1 MKVIE
6 NWHWRRLKK
15 ALPVL
20 KKTFSLVYCEAMCL
34 LPQNSQLLDAN
45 GRPLSSLLAINRLDE
60 PEKEHIYSR
69 LLPQRLRDVLGLEDN
84 SLCNSSGERF
94 ISITAPKGLPLVRI
108 EARSTPVGG
117 ITVFFLELSDTPFH
131 QMELSFCIIRDP
143 AAPRYAVDVDETGEN
158 NWFASHGRNIPEELR
173 AMRAGLFPNQTHH
186 GLQLFV
192 TFFPLLER
200 FTDALG
206 MQMIVAEPLS
216 YDNAIRYEKY
226 GFDYLRGKQLMLE
239 IDREFQPGGKYFLRM
254 DGSSPFRMPGM
265 ERTVSGRSWAIHD
278 GIMDKPWDDVQIYRM
293 VGVHA
298 GINTF
303 PGREDE
309 KR

>member
-1 MKVIE
+1 MAI
-6 NWHWRRLKK
+6 
-15 ALPVL
+15 LPHN
-20 KKTFSLVYCEAMCL
+20 T
-34 LPQNSQLLDAN
+34 QLLDAS

-60 PEKEHIYSR
+60 PEKERIYCR
-69 LLPQRLRDVLGLEDN
+69 LLPQRLRDVLGLTGN
-84 SLCNSSGERF
+84 SLCNSDGERL
-94 ISITAPKGLPLVRI
+94 ITIIAPKGLTLVRI
-108 EARSTPVGG
+108 EARSKPDDGVV
-117 ITVFFLELSDTPFH
+117 VFFLELSDTQFH

-143 AAPRYAVDVDETGEN
+143 AAPRYAVDVDEKGAN

-226 GFDYLRGKQLMLE
+226 GFDYLRGKRLMLE
-239 IDREFQPGGKYFLRM
+239 IDREFQPGGRYFSRL

-265 ERTVSGRSWAIHD
+265 ERTVNGRSWAIHD
-278 GIMDKPWDDVQIYRM
+278 GIMDKPWDEVQIYRM
-293 VGVHA
+293 IGVHA

-303 PGREDE
+303 PGREED

>member
-1 MKVIE
+1 MVI
-6 NWHWRRLKK
+6 
-15 ALPVL
+15 LPH
-20 KKTFSLVYCEAMCL
+20 
-34 LPQNSQLLDAN
+34 NSQLLDAD
-45 GRPLSSLLAINRLDE
+45 GRPLSSLQAINRLDE
-60 PEKEHIYSR
+60 PEKERIYSL
-69 LLPQRLRDVLGLEDN
+69 LLPQRLRDALGLTGN
-84 SLCNSSGERF
+84 SLCNSAGERL
-94 ISITAPKGLPLVRI
+94 ITIIALKGLPLVRI
-108 EARSTPVGG
+108 EARSKPDDDVV
-117 ITVFFLELSDTPFH
+117 VFFLELSDTQFH

-143 AAPRYAVDVDETGEN
+143 NAPSYAVDVDETGRN
-158 NWFASHGRNIPEELR
+158 NWFASQGRNIPEELR

-200 FTDALG
+200 FTDSLG
-206 MQMIVAEPLS
+206 IQMIVGEPLS

-226 GFDYLRGKQLMLE
+226 GFDYLRGRRLMLE
-239 IDREFQPGGKYFLRM
+239 IDREFQPGGLYFSRL

-278 GIMDKPWDDVQIYRM
+278 GIMDKPWDGVQIYRM
-293 VGVHA
+293 IGVHA

-303 PGREDE
+303 PGREEE